1 MRAEQ
6 VHWSESAGWRRG
18 ESLSNADLVVYFGTR
33 DGLADGTRFRELCS
47 MFPGA
52 HILGCTGGQISGVDL
67 GDEEIAAVAM
77 RFSATRLKLVCE
89 EVPSLEHS
97 RSCGESIG
105 RKLMAD
111 DLAGIFVL
119 CDGLRVNGG
128 NLVAG
133 MTAVTGHGIPVT
145 GGLAGDGAAFQE
157 TLVSADCAPRTQIVG
172 AIAFYGEEIRI
183 GHGMA
188 GGWDGF
194 GPRRRVTR
202 SKGNVVI
209 ELDGQPALDLY
220 ERYLDEDEIKGLPF
234 TALRFPLQ
242 IEDPQR
248 PNHEVIRTVVGIN
261 RDDRSLI
268 FAGDVPVGWMAR
280 LMRGNFDH
288 LAAGAAEAARLA
300 HGNRSGHPNNDEVS
314 LIVSCVG
321 RRLLMG
327 QRITEEL
334 EALGEVASPIRAG
347 FYSYGEIS
355 PHAVSGAC
363 ELHNQTMTVT
373 SLREAVG

>member
-6 VHWSESAGWRRG
+6 LHWSEPAGWHRG
-18 ESLSNADLVVYFGTR
+18 DSVSNADLVLYFGAR
-33 DGLADGTRFRELCS
+33 GALADGTRFHELRS
-47 MFPGA
+47 MFPEA
-52 HILGCTGGQISGVDL
+52 RILGCTGEQISGVDL

-77 RFSATRLKLVCE
+77 RFRATRLKLVCE
-89 EVPSLEHS
+89 EVPSPEHS

-105 RKLMAD
+105 RELMAD
-111 DLAGIFVL
+111 GLAGIFVL

-133 MTAVTGHGIPVT
+133 MTAVTGHRIPVT
-145 GGLAGDGAAFQE
+145 GGLAGDGAAFRE
-157 TLVSADCAPRTQIVG
+157 TLVSADCAPRSQIVG
-172 AIAFYGEEIRI
+172 AIGFYGDEIRI

-194 GPRRRVTR
+194 GPRRRVTK
-202 SKGNVVI
+202 SNGNVVL

-242 IEDPQR
+242 IQDPQR
-248 PNHEVIRTVVGIN
+248 PNHEVIRAIVGID

-268 FAGDVPVGWMAR
+268 FAGDVPVGWMGR

-288 LAAGAAEAARLA
+288 LAAGAAEAARQA
-300 HGNRSGHPNNDEVS
+300 RGGRAGNPNNDEVS
-314 LIVSCVG
+314 LIVSCIG

>member
-6 VHWSESAGWRRG
+6 LHWSEGGGWHWG
-18 ESLSNADLVVYFGTR
+18 ESVHDADLVLYFGTR
-33 DGLADGTRFRELCS
+33 RGLADGTRYGELRA

-52 HILGCTGGQISGVDL
+52 HMLGCTGGQISGIDL

-77 RFSATRLKLVCE
+77 RFCSTRLELVCE

-97 RSCGESIG
+97 RGCGESIG

-111 DLAGIFVL
+111 GLAGVFVL

-133 MTAVTGHGIPVT
+133 MTAVTGHAIPVT

-172 AIAFYGEEIRI
+172 AIGFYGEDIRI

-202 SKGNVVI
+202 SRGNVVL

-220 ERYLDEDEIKGLPF
+220 ERYLEDDEIEGLPF
-234 TALRFPLQ
+234 TALRFSAADSGPAT
-242 IEDPQR
+242 PQ
-248 PNHEVIRTVVGIN
+248 P
-261 RDDRSLI
+261 
-268 FAGDVPVGWMAR
+268 
-280 LMRGNFDH
+280 RGHSD
-288 LAAGAAEAARLA
+288 
-300 HGNRSGHPNNDEVS
+300 
-314 LIVSCVG
+314 G
-321 RRLLMG
+321 RRH
-327 QRITEEL
+327 R
-334 EALGEVASPIRAG
+334 PR
-347 FYSYGEIS
+347 
-355 PHAVSGAC
+355 
-363 ELHNQTMTVT
+363 
-373 SLREAVG
+373 